1 MKTELPILSQK
12 NLCEQS
18 GKILSGSS
26 STKELNNNII
36 PRQVIQSLSDI
47 YTQNVSPDLNTL
59 RDEEIPSPNGMGY
72 AINKILQKFDPLQ
85 GQASEYIEYVKKY
98 ANAVKNTLLKL
109 GARIPIEKALKK
121 EYIKTTKEKILDTL
135 SKMEDLDKFD
145 IGDSRL
151 DSSIEGKV
159 RNENGQLEEFKIKI
173 LSKGNE
179 IKDDLSI
186 EEEDL
191 DAQFFEKIVNI
202 VKPHINE
209 TLFKQT
215 YTKIENAHRDSY
227 DKEHIECLELSNG
240 SESSE
245 SLYLNDKKNRN
256 NPRISFQDSTN
267 KALRL
272 VLDHGGSV
280 FTEEANRRKPLVSLF
295 NELKERILNI
305 HTTLSKTPEAR
316 EEEIRDSKRK
326 IVSDY
331 EDFIPRN
338 YRRSINQN
346 THPAIL

>member
-1 MKTELPILSQK
+1 
-12 NLCEQS
+12 
-18 GKILSGSS
+18 
-26 STKELNNNII
+26 
-36 PRQVIQSLSDI
+36 
-47 YTQNVSPDLNTL
+47 
-59 RDEEIPSPNGMGY
+59 MGY

-85 GQASEYIEYVKKY
+85 EQASEYIAYVKKY

-135 SKMEDLDKFD
+135 SKMENLDKFD

-159 RNENGQLEEFKIKI
+159 RNENGQLEKFEIKI
-173 LSKGNE
+173 LSEGNE

-186 EEEDL
+186 EEKDL
-191 DAQFFEKIVNI
+191 DAPFFEKIVNI

-215 YTKIENAHRDSY
+215 YTKIENAHRDNY
-227 DKEHIECLELSNG
+227 DQKHIEWLKLSNG
-240 SESSE
+240 SES
-245 SLYLNDKKNRN
+245 LDLNDKKNRN

-272 VLDHGGSV
+272 GLDHGGV
-280 FTEEANRRKPLVSLF
+280 FKEEAARRKPLVSLF

-331 EDFIPRN
+331 EDFIPRHYKKSGIMSPDAWQQIPDFIKN
-338 YRRSINQN
+338 S
-346 THPAIL
+346 